1 MEGQTT
7 QINQAPQIQG
17 NLALNPSATVTS
29 INQTAPLAASTI
41 NLPVLAMP
49 EEVILAA
56 KENTVAGERFPFEKI
71 KMPSGGGLT
80 FELTDENGK
89 TTPVTEIKG
98 IVLAFKPFRS
108 WYEKSFAE
116 RSDEDDPMPDC
127 YSSDCVTGSGCQ
139 SAGIP
144 AGQKCDTCS
153 KGQWGSSRNGGRG
166 KDCGDRM
173 GIWILLEGYAVPHFI
188 GLPKTSLGNFKDY
201 RKRLTSKAKVY
212 YGVVTAI
219 GLEKSKNETGKIEFS
234 KATFAKAADLSAEER
249 GLIKKYIDAISG
261 SLQVSR
267 DAITVDDSAHED
279 VGGGSSGPD
288 LNQMDFSK
296 SNTNQEQAY

>member
-1 MEGQTT
+1 METIQT
-7 QINQAPQIQG
+7 QG
-17 NLALNPSATVTS
+17 NLALNPSTQAS
-29 INQTAPLAASTI
+29 QPAPLATSTI
-41 NLPVLAMP
+41 DLPVLAMP

-89 TTPVTEIKG
+89 TTPVTELKG
-98 IVLAFKPFRS
+98 IILAFKPFKS

-116 RSDEDDPMPDC
+116 RSEDDDPLPDC
-127 YSSDCVTGSGCQ
+127 YSSDCITGSGCP

-144 AGQKCDTCS
+144 AGQKCETCP

-166 KDCGDRM
+166 KDCSDRM

-212 YGVVTAI
+212 YGVVTTI
-219 GLEKSKNETGKIEFS
+219 GLEKCKNETGKIEYS
-234 KATFAKAADLSAEER
+234 KATFAKVADLSVQEKT
-249 GLIKKYIDAISG
+249 LIKQYIDAISG
-261 SLQVSR
+261 SFQVSR
-267 DAITVDDSAHED
+267 EAITADDTAHED
-279 VGGGSSGPD
+279 VGGSSSGPD
-288 LNQMDFSK
+288 LNQMDFNK
-296 SNTNQEQAY
+296 EEQAY